1 MPSATRVLA
10 FLLVF
15 SSLFSFALALTIATE
30 FSDEKWIERLVIV
43 GEGLGRL
50 TLVAI
55 AMAFILVEGVPML
68 AEWARKQ
75 WRKEAEERGRAQ
87 ERKIWQDWRRNLE
100 EWEQRKADAES
111 EGRAFTE
118 PRPAPPSD
126 E

>member
-1 MPSATRVLA
+1 MPSATRVFA

-15 SSLFSFALALTIATE
+15 AALFLFALILATATE
-30 FSDEKWIERLVIV
+30 FSDEEWVERVVRI

-55 AMAFILVEGVPML
+55 AITFIWVEGVPML

-75 WRKEAEERGRAQ
+75 WQKEAQERGRAI
-87 ERKIWQDWRRNLE
+87 ERKAWKQWLASTE
-100 EWEQRKADAES
+100 AWEQRKTEAEE
-111 EGRAFTE
+111 EGREFTE
-118 PRPAPPSD
+118 PRPAPPSG